1 MTSLFRSVVLLIK
14 IIGMEKS
21 LGTLLREC
29 RHKRNLLLREVAAAI
44 GIDQAILSKYETDKR
59 LPTKEQVALL
69 SKFYED
75 TTRVITIA
83 YLSDKMAEELKD
95 EDLAFKVM
103 QVAEEKIKYKKINK
117 K

>member
-1 MTSLFRSVVLLIK
+1 
-14 IIGMEKS
+14 MEQS
-21 LGTLLREC
+21 LGAILREF
-29 RHKRNLLLREVAAAI
+29 RHKRNLLLREVASAI

-69 SKFYED
+69 SQFYED
-75 TTRVITIA
+75 TTRTIFIA
-83 YLSDKMAEELKD
+83 YLSDKMADELKD

-103 QVAEEKIKYKKINK
+103 QVAEEKIKYKKSQPNK